1 MKQMKNHNFYDN
13 CMLCPRTC
21 GAQRSKGKTGICGVT
36 ETLKVARAA
45 LHFWEEPCISGT
57 KGSGAVFFSGC
68 ALHCVFCQN
77 ESIAQ
82 GTAGKEITPERLVE
96 IFLELQEQGANNI
109 NLVTPG
115 QYVPHIIRAVE
126 QARRQGLAVPI
137 VYNTGSY
144 ENVDTIKALE
154 GIVDIYLPDFKYMDP
169 FLAAKYSHAP
179 DYPQTAKA
187 AIAEMV
193 RQQPRPVFA
202 WEEKRGEDV
211 PKEACEGAVMK
222 RGVIVRQ
229 LLLPGCLK
237 DARNIVRY
245 LYETYQNKI
254 YVSLMS
260 QYTPLEH
267 VRDYPELA
275 HRVSRRNPAGC
286 GAAGAAAAGPGTGG
300 GPLHRHHTGPAGGGP
315 FRHAGHAGGKK
326 PAAGRVP
333 GAAGCLHQRWAGS
346 FRGEHRPTD
355 AAQAL
360 LLCALRTGRCSAETP
375 EPEGGSHPAARCTG
389 GCPARSA
396 AAAGAP
402 GVELRVS
409 LFRGI
414 KMWYTIS

>member
-1 MKQMKNHNFYDN
+1 MIVKMKF
-13 CMLCPRTC
+13 L
-21 GAQRSKGKTGICGVT
+21 S
-36 ETLKVARAA
+36 
-45 LHFWEEPCISGT
+45 ISGPKT
-57 KGSGAVFFSGC
+57 DIDRVCDQYLSKYEMQLENAVAELKTTDNLQPFVDLNPYREPLAKAEQF
-68 ALHCVFCQN
+68 
-77 ESIAQ
+77 
-82 GTAGKEITPERLVE
+82 TAMIKDDKICPKAVTSQEEMLAMIREVNHD
-96 IFLELQEQGANNI
+96 FLELQEQGANNI

-211 PKEACEGAVMK
+211 PEEACEGAVMK

-245 LYETYQNKI
+245 LYETYQIKI

-275 HRVSRRNPAGC
+275 HRVSRR
-286 GAAGAAAAGPGTGG
+286 TYD
-300 GPLHRHHTGPAGGGP
+300 RY
-315 FRHAGHAGGKK
+315 
-326 PAAGRVP
+326 V
-333 GAAGCLHQRWAGS
+333 
-346 FRGEHRPTD
+346 D
-355 AAQAL
+355 AAIALGITQAFIQ
-360 LLCALRTGRCSAETP
+360 E
-375 EPEGGSHPAARCTG
+375 
-389 GCPARSA
+389 
-396 AAAGAP
+396 P
-402 GVELRVS
+402 GVAKESFIPDFSNAEGV
-409 LFRGI
+409 
-414 KMWYTIS
+414 

>member
-45 LHFWEEPCISGT
+45 LHFWEETCISGT

-68 ALHCVFCQN
+68 AMHCVFCQN

-193 RQQPRPVFA
+193 RQQPWPVFA

-211 PKEACEGAVMK
+211 PEEACEGAVMK

-275 HRVSRRNPAGC
+275 HRVSLRTYDRY
-286 GAAGAAAAGPGTGG
+286 
-300 GPLHRHHTGPAGGGP
+300 
-315 FRHAGHAGGKK
+315 
-326 PAAGRVP
+326 V
-333 GAAGCLHQRWAGS
+333 
-346 FRGEHRPTD
+346 D
-355 AAQAL
+355 AAIALGITQAFIQ
-360 LLCALRTGRCSAETP
+360 E
-375 EPEGGSHPAARCTG
+375 
-389 GCPARSA
+389 
-396 AAAGAP
+396 P
-402 GVELRVS
+402 GVAKESFIPDFSNAEGV
-409 LFRGI
+409 
-414 KMWYTIS
+414 

>member
-1 MKQMKNHNFYDN
+1 MKNHNFYDN

-154 GIVDIYLPDFKYMDP
+154 GIVDIYLPDLKYFSP
-169 FLAAKYSHAP
+169 ELSTAYSHAP
-179 DYPQTAKA
+179 NYFETACA
-187 AIAEMV
+187 AISEMY
-193 RQQPRPVFA
+193 RQVGDPVID
-202 WEEKRGEDV
+202 EDT
-211 PKEACEGAVMK
+211 GLMQH
-222 RGVIVRQ
+222 GMIVRH
-229 LLLPGCLK
+229 LLLPGQTK
-237 DARNIVRY
+237 DSKKILRY
-245 LYETYQNKI
+245 LHETYGDHI
-254 YVSLMS
+254 YISIMN
-260 QYTPLEH
+260 QYTPLPQVADIE
-267 VRDYPELA
+267 
-275 HRVSRRNPAGC
+275 
-286 GAAGAAAAGPGTGG
+286 
-300 GPLHRHHTGPAGGGP
+300 
-315 FRHAGHAGGKK
+315 
-326 PAAGRVP
+326 
-333 GAAGCLHQRWAGS
+333 
-346 FRGEHRPTD
+346 
-355 AAQAL
+355 AL
-360 LLCALRTGRCSAETP
+360 NRTVTP
-375 EPEGGSHPAARCTG
+375 EEYDRVLRFAERIGIERGFRQEGTAASESFIPEFD
-389 GCPARSA
+389 
-396 AAAGAP
+396 
-402 GVELRVS
+402 E
-409 LFRGI
+409 RGL
-414 KMWYTIS
+414 